1 MSKDSFA
8 LNPTT
13 TTQITFYYDNGH
25 EEAFSLPIPATEL
38 AQQLSELFNQ
48 LWITFHLA
56 DQTVMINMAKVEKI
70 EFKPP
75 IAEIEGEGV
84 VHNVLR
90 ITALHKGAVGRFKVA
105 E

>member
-1 MSKDSFA
+1 MSTASFA

-25 EEAFSLPIPATEL
+25 EEAFSLPMPAEEFS
-38 AQQLSELFNQ
+38 QQLSQLFTQ
-48 LWITFHLA
+48 LWVTFHLA
-56 DQTVMINMAKVEKI
+56 DQTVMINMTKVEKI

-75 IAEIEGEGV
+75 IAEISGEGV
-84 VHNVLR
+84 FPNAQRV
-90 ITALHKGAVGRFKVA
+90 TTLHKGAVGRFKVA

>member
-1 MSKDSFA
+1 MSKETFA

-13 TTQITFYYDNGH
+13 TTQVTFYYEDGH
-25 EEAFSLPIPATEL
+25 EEAFSLPLPATEL
-38 AQQLSELFNQ
+38 AQQLSQLFSH
-48 LWITFHLA
+48 LWVTFHLA

-75 IAEIEGEGV
+75 IADIIGDGV
-84 VHNVLR
+84 IHNVQR
-90 ITALHKGAVGRFKVA
+90 ITTLHKGAVGRFKVA